1 LATKRA
7 YHHGNLR
14 EALIAAALKEVAR
27 SGPEAFSLRSVAR
40 RAGVSPPAVYR
51 HFADKDA
58 LLAAVAVDCSERI
71 SAAMR
76 DAVANAP
83 DDPLERFRATGIA
96 YVQFAVEHPE
106 HFRAMS
112 SPGLAAHTPQL
123 QRLRFEARDREERES
138 LVRAQQAGKIA
149 AVPIEELM
157 LAASSIVHGLAQ
169 LIVEG
174 RLGDVDVAAARR
186 FALSVTAVL
195 GAGLTPRAEAYD
207 DPRGVLTLPA
217 TRKKRG
223 TS

>member
-14 EALIAAALKEVAR
+14 EALVAAALKEVAR
-27 SGPEAFSLRSVAR
+27 SGPEGFSLRSVAR

-58 LLAAVAVDCSERI
+58 LLAAVAVECSERI
-71 SAAMR
+71 GVAMR
-76 DAVANAP
+76 DAVAGAP

-112 SPGLAAHTPQL
+112 SPGLAEHTPQL
-123 QRLRFEARDREERES
+123 QRLQFEARSREERES

-149 AVPIEELM
+149 AIPI
-157 LAASSIVHGLAQ
+157 
-169 LIVEG
+169 
-174 RLGDVDVAAARR
+174 DVDVAAARR
-186 FALSVTAVL
+186 LALSVTAVL
-195 GAGLTPRAEAYD
+195 GAGVLPRTEAYED
-207 DPRGVLTLPA
+207 ARGVLTLPA
-217 TRKKRG
+217 TRRRR
-223 TS
+223 

>member
-27 SGPEAFSLRSVAR
+27 SGPEGFSLRGVAR

-58 LLAAVAVDCSERI
+58 LLAAVAVDCGERVM
-71 SAAMR
+71 AAMR

-83 DDPLERFRATGIA
+83 ADPLERFRATGIA

-112 SPGLAAHTPQL
+112 TPGLADHTPQL
-123 QRLRFEARDREERES
+123 QRLQYETRAREEREA
-138 LVRAQQAGKIA
+138 LQRAQDAGELA
-149 AVPIEELM
+149 AVPIEEIM
-157 LAASSIVHGLAQ
+157 LAASSLMHGLASQ
-169 LIVEG
+169 IVEG
-174 RLGDVDVAAARR
+174 RLGEVDAAAARR
-186 FALSVTAVL
+186 LAVSVTAVL
-195 GAGLTPRAEAYD
+195 GAGLVPRAEAYD
-207 DPRGVLTLPA
+207 DPRGVLALPA
-217 TRKKRG
+217 KRKKRG
-223 TS
+223 